1 MGKNARKREE
11 QSQAK
16 AAQAALM
23 PRATLKAVRVSPRKA
38 SLVARNVVGK
48 RVGDALNI
56 LQFTPQ
62 KAAGLIRQVMYSA
75 LSNASNNDPHQKAGI
90 DVDGLVVKQVIVSEG
105 PSWKR
110 FMPRAQGRATQISKR
125 TSHITVILAE
135 G

>member
-1 MGKNARKREE
+1 M
-11 QSQAK
+11 
-16 AAQAALM
+16 M
-23 PRATLKAVRVSPRKA
+23 PRASLKAVRVSPRKA

-110 FMPRAQGRATQISKR
+110 FMPRAQGRATQIIKR

>member
-75 LSNASNNDPHQKAGI
+75 LSNASNNDPHQKGGI

-110 FMPRAQGRATQISKR
+110 FMPRAQGRATQIIKR

>member
-23 PRATLKAVRVSPRKA
+23 PRASLKAVRVSPRKA

-110 FMPRAQGRATQISKR
+110 FMPRAQGRATQIIKR

>member
-110 FMPRAQGRATQISKR
+110 FMPRAQGRATQIIKR